1 MEYLG
6 EVIGYEHGD
15 YEDLL
20 KLRPSNRIKFLAH
33 NVV

>member
-1 MEYLG
+1 MKYLG

-20 KLRPSNRIKFLAH
+20 KLRPRYRIKFLAN